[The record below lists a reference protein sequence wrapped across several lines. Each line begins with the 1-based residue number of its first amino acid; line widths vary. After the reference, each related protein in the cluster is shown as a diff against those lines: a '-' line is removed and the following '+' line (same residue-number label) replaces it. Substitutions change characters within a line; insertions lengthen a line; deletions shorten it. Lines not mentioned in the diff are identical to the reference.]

1 MTTTPRAT
9 SIHKVRRDVAGGKRG
24 MGWQLQAE
32 GKRIRRADPSRI
44 EIGKPDASLTSVS
57 GLVPFGKFV
66 RGLGVDWELR
76 QLFGDVKSGPQVVYG
91 MPEQLRLLI
100 DANAVGEQRVFGLE
114 SLAADPLFVRLA
126 GGSVPSLD
134 TVYRD
139 LCRLDAPLLGALHGL
154 MSRVGLAEIDRL
166 SSVHLDIDTT
176 VEPVFGQ
183 QQGALLGYNPRYPGR
198 LSYHPILAVIA
209 ETKLCI
215 GAELRPG
222 DRGLGDDDAKTIG
235 RYVRSVRAKMARNA
249 VLTVRMDSGADCTEI
264 LRAIDN
270 AGAFFIV
277 KLKLTPELLG
287 TMLTTTQWRTVD
299 EDADGKPLRQVAE
312 LSFRRDG
319 WKNAGKGF
327 RVLATRYRDRD
338 SGKQVQ
344 LWPDLDYCV
353 QAFVTNN
360 WQFDGGDIVADYDG
374 RAEVEPF
381 IAELK
386 NGVGIAKVPSQDFN
400 ANHAALLIKLVT
412 HNLVRRFVASVAP
425 AVRSWRIQWL
435 YRVLLRVP
443 GRLIR
448 SGRRWTLR
456 VPAGSLLGTL
466 RC

>member
-1 MTTTPRAT
+1 
-9 SIHKVRRDVAGGKRG
+9 VRRDVAGGKRG

-32 GKRIRRADPSRI
+32 GKRVRRADPSRI
-44 EIGKPDASLTSVS
+44 EVGKPDASLTGVS

-76 QLFGDVKSGPQVVYG
+76 QLLGDVKVGPQVVYP
-91 MPEQLRLLI
+91 MPEQVRLLI

-114 SLAADPLFVRLA
+114 ALAADPLFVRLA
-126 GGSVPSLD
+126 GGGIPSLD

-139 LCRLDAPLLGALHGL
+139 LCRLDEPLLGGLHAL
-154 MSRVGLAEIDRL
+154 MSRLGSADLHSMSA
-166 SSVHLDIDTT
+166 VHLDIDTT
-176 VEPVFGQ
+176 VEPVFGH

-222 DRGLGDDDAKTIG
+222 DRALGDEDAKTIG
-235 RYVRSVRAKMARNA
+235 RYVRSVRAKVARNA
-249 VLTVRMDSGADCTEI
+249 VLTVRMDSGADCSAI

-270 AGAFFIV
+270 AGAFFVV

-287 TMLTTTQWRTVD
+287 GMLTTTQWRTVD
-299 EDADGKPLRQVAE
+299 VDADGRPLRQVAE

-319 WKNAGKGF
+319 WTNAGKAF
-327 RVLATRYRDRD
+327 RVIATRYRDRD
-338 SGKQVQ
+338 TGKQVQ

-360 WQFDGGDIVADYDG
+360 WQFDAGDIVADYDG
-374 RAEVEPF
+374 RAEIEPL

-386 NGVGIAKVPSQDFN
+386 NGVGIGKVPSQDFN
-400 ANHAALLIKLVT
+400 ANHASFLIKLIT
-412 HNLVRRFVASVAP
+412 HNLMRRFVASVAP
-425 AVRSWRIQWL
+425 ALRSWRMPWL
-435 YRVLLRVP
+435 WRVLMRVP

-456 VPAGSLLGTL
+456 VPPGSLLCSL
-466 RC
+466 QC

>member
-1 MTTTPRAT
+1 MTRTPRAT
-9 SIHKVRRDVAGGKRG
+9 SIHKVRRDVVGGKRG
-24 MGWQLQAE
+24 MGRQLQAQ
-32 GKRIRRADPSRI
+32 GKRIRRADPRRI

-57 GLVPFGKFV
+57 GLVSFGKFV
-66 RGLGVDWELR
+66 RGLGVDGELQ
-76 QLFGDVKSGPQVVYG
+76 QLLGDVKSGPQVVYG
-91 MPEQLRLLI
+91 MAEQVRLLI

-139 LCRLDAPLLGALHGL
+139 LCRLDAPLLGTLHGV
-154 MSRVGLAEIDRL
+154 MSRVGLADLAQL
-166 SSVHLDIDTT
+166 SSMHLDIDTT
-176 VEPVFGQ
+176 VEPVFGR

-222 DRGLGDDDAKTIG
+222 DRGLGEEDAATIG
-235 RYVRSVRAKMARNA
+235 RYVSSVRAKMARDA
-249 VLTVRMDSGADCTEI
+249 VLTVRMDSGADCAEI
-264 LRAIDN
+264 LRSIND
-270 AGAFFIV
+270 AGAFFVV
-277 KLKLTPELLG
+277 KLKLTPDLLG
-287 TMLTTTQWRTVD
+287 AMLATTLWRTVD
-299 EDADGKPLRQVAE
+299 VDADGNPLRQVAE
-312 LSFRRDG
+312 LSFRRES
-319 WKNAGKGF
+319 WAKAGKGF

-360 WQFDGGDIVADYDG
+360 WQFEGGDIVADYDA
-374 RAEVEPF
+374 RAEIEPL

-400 ANHAALLIKLVT
+400 ANHAALLIKLIT
-412 HNLVRRFVASVAP
+412 HNLVRRFVAHVAP
-425 AVRSWRIQWL
+425 ALRSWRMPWL
-435 YRVLLRVP
+435 WRVLMRVP

-456 VPAGSLLGTL
+456 VPPGSPLVTL